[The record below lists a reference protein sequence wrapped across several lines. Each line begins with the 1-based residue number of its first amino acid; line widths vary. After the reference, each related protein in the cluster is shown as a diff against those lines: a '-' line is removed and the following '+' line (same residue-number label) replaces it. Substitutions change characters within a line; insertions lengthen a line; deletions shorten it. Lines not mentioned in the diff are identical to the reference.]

1 MKHFYLFLVVGGLF
15 YTTLNTSLA
24 DITKADCRAGIQAA
38 CVEVAKW

>member
-1 MKHFYLFLVVGGLF
+1 MKNFFLYLVLGGLF

-24 DITKADCRAGIQAA
+24 DMTKADCRSGIQAA